1 VIGDRPLARTEG
13 LLTEDVD
20 GEVLVYDQDR
30 EIVCR
35 LNGSAALVWRS
46 CNGERTVDE
55 IATTVAEELGEF
67 VDEDLV
73 LVALDNLVAH
83 GLLLSGYEPRAAAAA
98 RLSRRRF
105 IGRVGVAGAA
115 AAAIP
120 VVHTMV
126 VPTPAS
132 AASTQGYPYPYNQ
145 PADRLLRK
153 VKKT

>member
-1 VIGDRPLARTEG
+1 VIGDRPLARTED

-20 GEVLVYDQDR
+20 GEVLVYDTTR

-35 LNGSAALVWRS
+35 LNSSAALVWRT
-46 CNGERTVDE
+46 CNGERTVEE
-55 IATTVAEELGEF
+55 ITAIVAEQLGE
-67 VDEDLV
+67 VADEDLV

-83 GLLLSGYEPRAAAAA
+83 GLLLSGFEERAASES

-105 IGRVGVAGAA
+105 IGRVGVVGAA

-120 VVHTMV
+120 VVHTMI

-132 AASTQGYPYPYNQ
+132 AASTGYPYYPQNT
-145 PADRLLRK
+145 DRLLRQL
-153 VKKT
+153 KT